1 MGYTPNTW
9 VVGDVITAEK
19 MNALEQAVA
28 EASQGG
34 GGGVDAAIWFK
45 NSTVGWQVEGDFNA
59 ALAKISSGKPI
70 VAVAYGNYYE
80 TPTSYGWDFYNIK
93 ILGASW
99 TDQVPDEISL
109 PDSSS
114 TGFIWTANG
123 IIYND

>member
-45 NSTVGWQVEGDFNA
+45 NSIVGWQVEGDFNA

-70 VAVAYGNYYE
+70 VAVVYGNYFENGTVYAWE
-80 TPTSYGWDFYNIK
+80 FTNIT
-93 ILGASW
+93 IIGCSW
-99 TDQVPDEISL
+99 TDQAPDEIFL
-109 PDSSS
+109 ADSSS
-114 TGFIWTANG
+114 TGFTWTADG